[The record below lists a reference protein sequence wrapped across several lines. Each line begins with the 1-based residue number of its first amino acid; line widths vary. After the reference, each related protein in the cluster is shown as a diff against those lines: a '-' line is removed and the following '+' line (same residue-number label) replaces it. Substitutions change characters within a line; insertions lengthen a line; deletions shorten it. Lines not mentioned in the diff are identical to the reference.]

1 MSLLVEQTLNEI
13 QMAGGINT
21 AKPLV
26 STSTGTFAAIVNNG
40 SQTVTGN
47 QVINGNATVGGTLAV
62 TGAVTIQGAL
72 TSVGLGTFGATGTSP
87 AVTLGA
93 GGPQVIS
100 GTLIPPAN
108 PTGVSATLGSL
119 FINLGAT
126 GVTNRVYINTNGATG
141 WTFLGTSGA

>member
-1 MSLLVEQTLNEI
+1 MSILVEQTLNEI
-13 QMAGGINT
+13 QSAGGINT

-26 STSTGTFAAIVNNG
+26 STSTGTFAAVVATTITNNG

-47 QVINGNATVGGTLAV
+47 QVVNGNLTVGGTATV
-62 TGAVTIQGAL
+62 TGAL
-72 TSVGLGTFGATGTSP
+72 TSVGAGTFGATGTSP
-87 AVTLGA
+87 AVTVGT
-93 GGPQVIS
+93 GGPQVIA
-100 GTLIPPAN
+100 GTLVPPAN

-141 WTFLGTSGA
+141 WTYLGTSGA